1 VESSGVRHRSTL
13 VGAGGEVCS
22 WSTFLELKSLCQA
35 FSAPLSVPGPE
46 GVTAIPLMLL
56 GAPYTINFPILFS
69 ALSKHPLVKS
79 ENDNPLL
86 QYSCLENLMDRG
98 AWQTI
103 VHRITELD
111 VTEATLRA

>member
-1 VESSGVRHRSTL
+1 MRAESSGVGHRSTL

-35 FSAPLSVPGPE
+35 FSAPFRVTGPE

-56 GAPYTINFPILFS
+56 GASDKINFPILFS

-79 ENDNPLL
+79 ENGNPL

-98 AWQTI
+98 AWQAV
-103 VHRITELD
+103 VHRITKSWM
-111 VTEATLRA
+111 